1 VSAILQAAFGFFKT
15 RNRIVMLVH
24 IHPHYSRMSFMKI
37 FNAAI
42 SRKTLS
48 TASESAQSRFFLAD
62 SFTGDK
68 NMANHEEHVKIL
80 DKKITELSDALAH
93 LGKGTDLKEL
103 LRIIRF
109 PGYTT
114 PAELAF
120 SVAII
125 DSMSAQTRLLSTLN
139 TQLLA
144 AGKLV
149 IAK

>member
-1 VSAILQAAFGFFKT
+1 LGIFDCIRVGAVEGFIL
-15 RNRIVMLVH
+15 
-24 IHPHYSRMSFMKI
+24 P
-37 FNAAI
+37 
-42 SRKTLS
+42 TLS
-48 TASESAQSRFFLAD
+48 EDIA
-62 SFTGDK
+62 
-68 NMANHEEHVKIL
+68 MPNHDDHVKIL

-120 SVAII
+120 TLAIVE
-125 DSMSAQTRLLSTLN
+125 SMQTQVTGLN
-139 TQLLA
+139 TQSAQLLA

-149 IAK
+149 ATK

>member
-1 VSAILQAAFGFFKT
+1 
-15 RNRIVMLVH
+15 
-24 IHPHYSRMSFMKI
+24 
-37 FNAAI
+37 
-42 SRKTLS
+42 
-48 TASESAQSRFFLAD
+48 
-62 SFTGDK
+62 
-68 NMANHEEHVKIL
+68 MANHEEHVKIL

-125 DSMSAQTRLLSTLN
+125 DSMTAQTRLLSTLN

-149 IAK
+149 VAK